1 MKYLSLLVK
10 ALVPNPGVAGL
21 PVCRY
26 YPSCSEYSSLAY
38 REFGLVR
45 GTVKTAWR
53 LLRCNPWSRGGVD
66 YPGLLRPGSDVGKA
80 AAARAWRPM
89 RRRRILGP

>member
-1 MKYLSLLVK
+1 VKYLSLLVR

-26 YPSCSEYSSLAY
+26 YPSCSQYSSLAY
-38 REFGLVR
+38 REFGVIR
-45 GTVKTAWR
+45 GTLLTAWR

-66 YPGLLRPGSDVGKA
+66 YPGTLRPGSDVGKA
-80 AAARAWRPM
+80 AVARAERP
-89 RRRRILGP
+89 RRRRRRLGP

>member
-1 MKYLSLLVK
+1 MRYLSLLLRAVF
-10 ALVPNPGVAGL
+10 PSPGVAGA
-21 PVCRY
+21 PVCKY
-26 YPSCSEYSSLAY
+26 HPSCSEFSSLAY

-66 YPGLLRPGSDVGKA
+66 YPWAGSAPGKAGGARPEDRGASGAPGSL
-80 AAARAWRPM
+80 RA
-89 RRRRILGP
+89 